1 MKKLKI
7 LGIVTTIFLV
17 LLISVFGIFAAL
29 GFFGFEKPQTD
40 KPEIDIS
47 AETEKSRFF
56 IPENGTKAV
65 IKTELG
71 EIEISVP
78 ESSAGE
84 KFLELA
90 KNGAFDGTEFKTLA
104 EDMFIQTSV
113 PGENFP
119 AEKTEYA
126 CIYGT
131 LAFVLEEDFT
141 SPDFFIITNK
151 KLSGFS
157 KTYISE
163 KSFPKE
169 KSGLYEKFGGIPEY
183 EEKVTVFGRVVFGF
197 DIIEKIESA
206 ENSGYTGGYS
216 ALSPIKIISVEIPDQ

>member
-1 MKKLKI
+1 MKKIKI
-7 LGIVTTIFLV
+7 LGIITTIFLV

-29 GFFGFEKPQTD
+29 GFFGFEKPETGET
-40 KPEIDIS
+40 EIDIIP
-47 AETEKSRFF
+47 ETEKSRFLVS
-56 IPENGTKAV
+56 ENGTKAI
-65 IKTELG
+65 IKTDLG

-104 EDMFIQTSV
+104 DNMFIQISV
-113 PGENFP
+113 PGESFS

-126 CIYGT
+126 CLYGT
-131 LAFVLEEDFT
+131 LAFVLEEDLA
-141 SPDFFIITNK
+141 SPGFFIITNK

-157 KTYISE
+157 KAYMSE
-163 KSFPKE
+163 KSFPEE
-169 KSGLYEKFGGIPEY
+169 KTDLYEKSGGIPEY
-183 EEKVTVFGRVVFGF
+183 EGKVIVFGRIVSGI
-197 DIIEKIESA
+197 DIIEKIAFA

-216 ALSPIKIISVEIPDQ
+216 ALSPIKIISVEISD